1 MLNSISSLKKIT
13 LLIYFLILN
22 LSIFLIWQM
31 LSRAD
36 LPINEIMIKGQ
47 YDSIDSE
54 QIHLI
59 TNKYLIGNFFT
70 VNLKSTQNAFKKLPW
85 IRDVSVRRK
94 WPDKLLIKIEEHNV
108 LARWGNLGLINN
120 YGEIFNA
127 AFQDDLPVFN
137 GDEKFVM
144 DITKKYYEINKILS
158 KELIQVGTISL
169 SNRLSWEIV
178 TDNQLKIILGQDNVL
193 KKLSLFISNYQ
204 EVLYK
209 IKKRIEY
216 VDLRYKD
223 GFAVKVINERA
234 RKFDKEKIIL

>member
-1 MLNSISSLKKIT
+1 MLNSISSLKKII
-13 LLIYFLILN
+13 LLIYFLIFN

-36 LPINEIMIKGQ
+36 LPINEVMIKGQ

-85 IRDVSVRRK
+85 VRDVSVRRK

-120 YGEIFNA
+120 YGEIFMCCD
-127 AFQDDLPVFN
+127 Q
-137 GDEKFVM
+137 GS
-144 DITKKYYEINKILS
+144 I
-158 KELIQVGTISL
+158 
-169 SNRLSWEIV
+169 
-178 TDNQLKIILGQDNVL
+178 
-193 KKLSLFISNYQ
+193 
-204 EVLYK
+204 
-209 IKKRIEY
+209 
-216 VDLRYKD
+216 
-223 GFAVKVINERA
+223 
-234 RKFDKEKIIL
+234 

>member
-1 MLNSISSLKKIT
+1 MLNSISSLQKIT
-13 LLIYFLILN
+13 LLIYFLIFSS
-22 LSIFLIWQM
+22 SIFLIWQM

-47 YDSIDSE
+47 YDSIDNE
-54 QIHLI
+54 QIDLI
-59 TNKYLIGNFFT
+59 ANKYLIGNFFT

-94 WPDKLLIKIEEHNV
+94 WPDKLLITIEEHNV
-108 LARWGNLGLINN
+108 LARWGNLGLVNN
-120 YGEIFNA
+120 YGEVFNA

-144 DITKKYYEINKILS
+144 DITKKYYKINKILS

-193 KKLSLFISNYQ
+193 EKLSLFIAHYQ
-204 EVLYK
+204 DVLYK
-209 IKKRIEY
+209 VKKRIEY

-223 GFAVKVINERA
+223 GFSVKVINESS
-234 RKFDKEKIIL
+234 RKFKKEKIIL